1 VKKVNQVKAESG
13 IGFND
18 ITSYKSSRPSSFP
31 TRALIS
37 MSLISVSLIRMS
49 PKVDDESYWMSQ
61 TNYLMHRAMPRS
73 SSMYLPLPLPSFL
86 YKEDLL

>member
-1 VKKVNQVKAESG
+1 
-13 IGFND
+13 
-18 ITSYKSSRPSSFP
+18 
-31 TRALIS
+31 

-73 SSMYLPLPLPSFL
+73 SSMYLPLPLPLFL